1 MPILETNELTR
12 RFGALTAVDALSIGN
27 VRQSRDF
34 SRLHFQQDCGGDG
47 RSTLGKTSARS
58 EEMTEMK
65 IEIVKTV
72 SGPDVFRAAI
82 EGEPGIYEEGSTSSE
97 ALGEL
102 VRRYPER
109 FGVTHLG

>member
-1 MPILETNELTR
+1 VLDL
-12 RFGALTAVDALSIGN
+12 
-27 VRQSRDF
+27 
-34 SRLHFQQDCGGDG
+34 
-47 RSTLGKTSARS
+47 

-82 EGEPGIYEEGSTSSE
+82 EGEPGLYEEGSTSSE
-97 ALGEL
+97 ALGKL

-109 FGVTHLG
+109 FGVTNLAVRSHYGPRELVGV